1 MDISLLDELIF
12 LGNSLRSWLYATVA
26 FAVTFT
32 ALPLLR
38 GFVAAKRRK
47 LAQAPPAVELTL
59 LLIAGTRRIF
69 LWVVALYLGARFL
82 ALPAPLERTL
92 QVVIV
97 LVVWLQVALWAVA
110 AVRFAID
117 RQRARTAPADGARA
131 GSLDVILFIARGV
144 IFVVALLLALDNLGV
159 NITTLVAGLGITG
172 IAVALAVQ
180 TMLGDLLASLSITF
194 DKPFEVGDV
203 VGIDDLTGTVQ
214 HIGVKSTRL
223 KSTSGEQVVLSNADV
238 LKSRVRNFGRM
249 HERRVAFFL
258 GVTYDTTAEKLR
270 AIPTIVRETIEAQPQ
285 VRFDRCH
292 FLEYGESA
300 LRFEVAYFV
309 LSREF
314 GVHADILQNV
324 NLAIFERF
332 AAQGIEFAFPTR
344 TVLLDGKGSG

>member
-1 MDISLLDELIF
+1 MDLSLLDELTF
-12 LGNSLRSWLYATVA
+12 LGNSLRSWIYATVA

-32 ALPLLR
+32 VLPLVR
-38 GFVAAKRRK
+38 GYVAAKRRK
-47 LAQAPPAVELTL
+47 LVQAPVAVDLAL
-59 LLIAGTRRIF
+59 LLIACTRRFF

-82 ALPAPLERTL
+82 TLPPRLDRAFEI
-92 QVVIV
+92 VIV
-97 LVVWLQVALWAVA
+97 LVAWLQVALWAVA

-144 IFVVALLLALDNLGV
+144 IFAVALLLALDNLGV
-159 NITTLVAGLGITG
+159 NITALVAGLGITG

-203 VGIDDLTGTVQ
+203 VSIDNLTGTVE

-223 KSTSGEQVVLSNADV
+223 KSISGEQVVLSNADV

-258 GVTYDTTAEKLR
+258 GVTYDTPPEKLR
-270 AIPTIVRETIEAQPQ
+270 AIPAIVCETIEAQSQ

-309 LSREF
+309 LSSDFR
-314 GVHADILQNV
+314 VHADILQNV

-332 AAQGIEFAFPTR
+332 AEQGIEFAFPTR
-344 TVLLDGKGSG
+344 TVLLAGERPG